1 MNNPALVKNFEAC
14 VQGYHMLNTDPIK
27 EGVWE
32 SINAL
37 ILQKSGFNITHQSNG
52 SHSPGADISCETFGN
67 ISNKSAK
74 YEISKNSKHSFSIS
88 SYRLSKVCNTGNI
101 EEIIAE
107 INKRKNFNYYSI
119 LVRKNI
125 TTPTLT
131 STPTPTQ
138 TPPTEPTEAK
148 PTSTSTQTSTPT
160 ADNIKIHYDWYMIPS
175 EHPAFNPN
183 LYTWLPKV
191 SQKKQVGW
199 ETNQNPDGSMMKIQF
214 SMSSQLWINAP
225 NMSEYLVASADAPTI
240 NSLNYIDLYNKT

>member
-37 ILQKSGFNITHQSNG
+37 ILQKSGYNVTHQSNG

-67 ISNKSAK
+67 ISNKSSK

-101 EEIIAE
+101 EEII
-107 INKRKNFNYYSI
+107 KRKNFNYYSI

-125 TTPTLT
+125 TTPT
-131 STPTPTQ
+131 PT
-138 TPPTEPTEAK
+138 PTEPTQTEQ
-148 PTSTSTQTSTPT
+148 TQTQQTQT

-183 LYTWLPKV
+183 LYTWSPKV

-225 NMSEYLVASADAPTI
+225 NMSEYIIASADAPTK

>member
-37 ILQKSGFNITHQSNG
+37 ILQKSGYNVTHQSNG

-107 INKRKNFNYYSI
+107 INKRKNFDYYSI

-125 TTPTLT
+125 NIA
-131 STPTPTQ
+131 
-138 TPPTEPTEAK
+138 PPTEQ
-148 PTSTSTQTSTPT
+148 TQTQQTQQT
-160 ADNIKIHYDWYMIPS
+160 QTQQTQTDNIKIHYDWYMIPS

-183 LYTWLPKV
+183 LYTWSPKV

-225 NMSEYLVASADAPTI
+225 NMSEYIIASADAPTK

>member
-32 SINAL
+32 SINAV
-37 ILQKSGFNITHQSNG
+37 ILQKSGYNVTHQSKG

-125 TTPTLT
+125 NIAP
-131 STPTPTQ
+131 PTQ
-138 TPPTEPTEAK
+138 TEQ
-148 PTSTSTQTSTPT
+148 TQT

-183 LYTWLPKV
+183 LYTWSPKV

-225 NMSEYLVASADAPTI
+225 NMSEYIIASTNAPTI